1 MRPGPCFLILFAS
14 ALAVLPV
21 QAQKPARFQN
31 IGLREGLANA
41 SVSSMVQDA
50 AGFIWIG
57 TQGGLHRWDGQSFA
71 LYENEPFNRDSLPHN
86 LIQTMFMDPDG
97 YTIWIG
103 TYGGLTRFDTRTE
116 TFRSWARNPED
127 PRSLAGNVVVSIAKD
142 AEGRLWA
149 GTLDGLSRLEGDSF
163 VNYRVDPDK
172 PGSLGNNV
180 IRALHLD
187 SRGGFW
193 VGTSGAGLHRY
204 LPENDSFDRITA
216 GEPGTGGAGESTLGS
231 NYVMSISQDP
241 EGYLWLGQWFYG
253 LSRLDTATGRLEHYP
268 LADDRV
274 YFVNA
279 VEQGRVYAG
288 TWGGGLFE
296 LEPETG
302 ATVRHVRGERMWT
315 LPHDTVYSCL
325 VDSFG
330 EVWIGTNG
338 GGFSQLLRE
347 GSGYTMFEH
356 DPADPGTRAAGK
368 TSAVLEDSQGRLW
381 VGIYNGGLS
390 RLDPGQT
397 AFRHFINDKEDLRS
411 LPNNIVTRVYEDSR
425 GRIWITSNGG
435 IALYDDATSTF
446 TRFVRD
452 ISDPDSLLDDV
463 IYDLLEEPGTG
474 NFWVATYTKGLAYW
488 DRSASRFTHYQN
500 SGEDGASISDNLVYA
515 LAMDKEGRLW
525 AATNAGLNR
534 YEGDGRFKRYLSDP
548 DDPTSL
554 PSKIIRDLHVDA
566 AGVLWIATNG
576 GGVARYR
583 PATDDFDHWTKRDG
597 LPSNAVVS
605 ILGGPSGTL
614 WAATVTGIAFYEP
627 GTGRFRPFTS
637 FGDLRYGEFNVGR
650 YRNASGQLY
659 FGALNTL
666 YRIDPS
672 IVDGGSLVPPVR
684 LTGITVLNE
693 PYKGGV
699 ATWFVK
705 SMQVPWYRSS
715 LSFNFSSL
723 DYRDPQRSQY
733 AYILE
738 GFDAD
743 WIYSGSR
750 SYASYTN
757 LPGGRTYTFRVR
769 ASTEEGLWNEDGI
782 ALVIRVDRAP
792 WFTWWA
798 YLMYLLALGLLVWV
812 VTVARSRFVLR
823 SRVDELTKVKGE
835 LEEANVRLGVL
846 ADHDGLTGLLNRRSL
861 DAELKRRFAA
871 AISLQEPVSVL
882 MIDID
887 RFKEYND
894 HYGHQVGDECLVR
907 VGRAIADALDRLQ
920 DSVTRYGGEE
930 FLVLLPGTTAAGA
943 RQVAKRMVQ
952 AVADLAIPHA
962 ASDVFPMVTICIGVA
977 SLIPSMDDTSEKLVK
992 LADAC
997 LYKAKQTGRN
1007 RVVCEGS
1014 TP

>member
-1 MRPGPCFLILFAS
+1 MKKRNSFLFSCAFILA
-14 ALAVLPV
+14 ALPV
-21 QAQKPARFQN
+21 QAQKPARFLN

-86 LIQTMFMDPDG
+86 LIQTMYMDPDG
-97 YTIWIG
+97 HTIWIG

-116 TFRSWARNPED
+116 TFHSWARNPDD
-127 PRSLAGNVVVSIAKD
+127 PHSLAGNVVVSISRD

-149 GTLDGLSRLEGDSF
+149 GTLDGLSRLEGESF
-163 VNYRVDPDK
+163 INYRVDPEK
-172 PGSLGNNV
+172 PGSIGNNV
-180 IRALHLD
+180 IRALLLD
-187 SRGGFW
+187 SRGTFW
-193 VGTSGAGLHRY
+193 VGTSGGGLHRY
-204 LPENDSFDRITA
+204 LPESDSFDRTVA
-216 GEPGTGGAGESTLGS
+216 GGAEDRSLGS
-231 NYVMSISQDP
+231 NYVMSISEDP
-241 EGYLWLGQWFYG
+241 EGHLWIGQWFFG
-253 LSRLDTATGRLEHYP
+253 LSRLDTVTGQLDHYT
-268 LADDRV
+268 LADDRI

-296 LEPETG
+296 LDLATG
-302 ATVRHVRGERMWT
+302 TTVRHVRGERMWT
-315 LPHDTVYSCL
+315 LPHDTVYSSM
-325 VDSFG
+325 VDGFG

-347 GSGYTMFEH
+347 GSGYALFEH
-356 DPADPGTRAAGK
+356 DPADPGSRAAGK

-397 AFRHFINDKEDLRS
+397 AFKHFINLKADPHS
-411 LPNNIVTRVYEDSR
+411 LPNNIVTRVYEDSS
-425 GRIWITSNGG
+425 GRIWITTNGG
-435 IALYDDATSTF
+435 IALYDEGTAGFIHYS
-446 TRFVRD
+446 RD
-452 ISDPDSLLDDV
+452 PSDPYSLLDDV
-463 IYDLLEEPGTG
+463 IYDLVEEPGTG

-488 DRSASRFTHYQN
+488 DRSTGHFTHYLA
-500 SGEDGASISDNLVYA
+500 SGEDGTSISDNLVYA
-515 LAMDKEGRLW
+515 LAVDKDGRLW
-525 AATNAGLNR
+525 AGTNAGLNR
-534 YEGDGRFKRYLSDP
+534 YEGNGRFKRYLSDP

-554 PSKIIRDLHVDA
+554 PSKITRDLHVDE

-583 PATDDFDHWTKRDG
+583 PDTDDFDHWTKRNG

-605 ILGGPSGTL
+605 VLSGPNHTL
-614 WAATVTGIAFYEP
+614 WAATVTGLAFYEP
-627 GTGRFRPFTS
+627 ETGRFRPFVS
-637 FGDLRYGEFNVGR
+637 FGELRYGEFNVGR
-650 YRNASGQLY
+650 YRNKAGQLY

-672 IVDGGSLVPPVR
+672 IVDGESIVPPVR

-693 PYKGGV
+693 PYKAGI
-699 ATWFVK
+699 ATWFVE
-705 SMQVPWYRSS
+705 SIQVPWDRSS
-715 LSFNFSSL
+715 LSFNFSAL
-723 DYRDPQRSQY
+723 DYRDPERSQY
-733 AYILE
+733 AYMLE
-738 GFDAD
+738 GFDTG

-769 ASTEEGLWNEDGI
+769 ASNEEGLWNEDGI
-782 ALVIRVDRAP
+782 SLAITVERAP

-798 YLMYLLALGLLVWV
+798 YVLYILGLGLLVWAA
-812 VTVARSRFVLR
+812 TVARSRIVLR
-823 SRVDELTKVKGE
+823 GRVDELTKVKGE

-846 ADHDGLTGLLNRRSL
+846 ADHDGLTGLFNRRSL

-871 AISLQEPVSVL
+871 AISLKEPVSAL
-882 MIDID
+882 MMDID

-894 HYGHQVGDECLVR
+894 RYGHQVGDECLIR
-907 VGRAIADALDRLQ
+907 VARAIADSLDRPQ
-920 DSVTRYGGEE
+920 DTVTRYGGEE
-930 FLVLLPGTTAAGA
+930 FLVLLPGTSTAGA
-943 RQVAKRMVQ
+943 QQVAQRMVQ
-952 AVADLAIPHA
+952 AVAELAIPHA
-962 ASDVFPMVTICIGVA
+962 TSDVSPVVTVCIGVA
-977 SLIPSMDDTSEKLVK
+977 TLVPSADDLPENLVK
-992 LADAC
+992 QADAC

-1007 RVVCEGS
+1007 RVVCN
-1014 TP
+1014 